1 MPSCLR
7 ASDLAGERGLA
18 TGGRKAMAIDKTA
31 RYRSVEDLQTAIL
44 AYQNGFATSAENAGA
59 WKQFTL
65 LVKRHKATSIGLTTV
80 LIVGSVFGTKAI
92 LEGRRAERG
101 EALAKVEAARAKA
114 EARRAE
120 DALADLRASAPSL
133 LALAESEAGFQ
144 RFDSGLVKLDAALDL
159 DPALTAG
166 WWRRAWLLLGMARY
180 GKAPADFRT
189 AAQRDPAQ
197 HAHDSLLPVLDA
209 IAAAPDDATHFPPEH
224 TETLFRHFTKH
235 RLGGTCC
242 VSNPSRDTLPRFL
255 RGSGQ
260 RWIRTIEGVSQRIYS
275 PPRLATS
282 VSTRFR

>member
-1 MPSCLR
+1 
-7 ASDLAGERGLA
+7 
-18 TGGRKAMAIDKTA
+18 MAIDKTA
-31 RYRSVEDLQTAIL
+31 RYRSVEDLQTAIP

-120 DALADLRASAPSL
+120 DAFADLKASAPSL

-144 RFDSGLVKLDAALDL
+144 RFDSALVKLDAALDL
-159 DPALTAG
+159 DPA
-166 WWRRAWLLLGMARY
+166 
-180 GKAPADFRT
+180 
-189 AAQRDPAQ
+189 QQ
-197 HAHDSLLPVLDA
+197 AHDSLLPVLDA
-209 IAAAPDDATHFPPEH
+209 IAAAPDDATRFPPER

-242 VSNPSRDTLPRFL
+242 ASNPSRDTLPRFL

>member
-1 MPSCLR
+1 
-7 ASDLAGERGLA
+7 
-18 TGGRKAMAIDKTA
+18 MAIDKTA
-31 RYRSVEDLQTAIL
+31 RYRSVEDLQTAIP

-120 DALADLRASAPSL
+120 DAFADLKASAPSL

-144 RFDSGLVKLDAALDL
+144 RFDAALVKLDAA
-159 DPALTAG
+159 
-166 WWRRAWLLLGMARY
+166 
-180 GKAPADFRT
+180 
-189 AAQRDPAQ
+189 
-197 HAHDSLLPVLDA
+197 
-209 IAAAPDDATHFPPEH
+209 PDDATRFPPER